1 MTSDAQHKSV
11 LILAEASDNVL
22 APITFELLS
31 LAKQLVKKTGGRIG
45 ALLIS
50 QQEELRQELA
60 SAGADQVYYQDGKQ
74 SFDPDVLVAALMQ
87 VSKDGTFGIV
97 LLGHNTLGAD
107 LAPRLAFRSSGSIAT
122 NCESANFEGED
133 FLVTRVCYGGKA
145 RSVIRLRGK
154 PAVITV
160 RSGSVPPSEQ
170 VVDRAVA
177 ATAIGVDPALAR
189 SVVLERKSDDVRGLR
204 LETAKIVIAG
214 GRGLGGPE
222 GFRLLEAV
230 AQNLGA
236 AVGASR
242 VACDL
247 GWCSPSMQIGLTG
260 RTIAPD
266 LYIAVG
272 ISGASQHMAGCAGA
286 KTIVAINTDPNAPI
300 FADASIGIVGDYKEL
315 LPKIG
320 EEIGRLNS

>member
-1 MTSDAQHKSV
+1 MTSNAQHKSV
-11 LILAEASDNVL
+11 LILAEASDDAL

-31 LAKQLVKKTGGRIG
+31 LAKELVKKTGGQVG
-45 ALLIS
+45 ALVFS
-50 QQEELRQELA
+50 QREDLRQELA
-60 SAGADQVYYQDGKQ
+60 AAGADQVYYQDGEQ
-74 SFDPDVLVAALMQ
+74 IFDPDVLVAALMQ
-87 VSKDGTFGIV
+87 VSRDGAFSIV

-107 LAPRLAFRSSGSIAT
+107 LAPRLAFQASGSIAT
-122 NCESANFEGED
+122 NCEAANFEGED

-160 RSGSVPPSEQ
+160 RSGAVPLSEQ
-170 VVDRAVA
+170 VVARTGA
-177 ATAIGVDPALAR
+177 ATPISVDPTLAR
-189 SVVLERKSDDVRGLR
+189 SVVLERKSDDVRGLK

-222 GFRLLEAV
+222 GFKILEAV

-236 AVGASR
+236 VVGASR

-260 RTIAPD
+260 KTIAPD

-286 KTIVAINTDPNAPI
+286 KTIVAINSDPNAPI
-300 FADASIGIVGDYKEL
+300 FADANIGIVGDYKEL
-315 LPKIG
+315 MPKIA